1 MQYFFVD
8 DPEYFDRDQLYGT
21 AQGDY
26 PDNAERFAEFSRAAI
41 EVAAHVWKPD
51 VIHCHDWQSA
61 LVPVLLRT
69 QHEDDPEL
77 RAIPVVLTIHNM
89 GYQGVFPPR
98 GHGTRRPSGV
108 ALRLEWLGIL
118 RPGELPQGRPAL
130 CRLL

>member
-8 DPEYFDRDQLYGT
+8 DPGYFDRDQLYGT

-41 EVAAHVWKPD
+41 EVARHVWKPD

-69 QHEDDPEL
+69 QHEDDADL
-77 RAIPVVLTIHNM
+77 RKA
-89 GYQGVFPPR
+89 
-98 GHGTRRPSGV
+98 
-108 ALRLEWLGIL
+108 
-118 RPGELPQGRPAL
+118 
-130 CRLL
+130 CRWC